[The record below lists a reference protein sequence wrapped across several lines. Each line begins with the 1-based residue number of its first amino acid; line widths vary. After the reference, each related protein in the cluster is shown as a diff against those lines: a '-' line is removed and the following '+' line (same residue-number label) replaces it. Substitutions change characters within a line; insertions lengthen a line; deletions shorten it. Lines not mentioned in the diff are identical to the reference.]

1 MTKRTDKPSRANT
14 VTLLFLGLAGLGLCI
29 AILLRDKNVAL
40 FKPAGQVAKQE
51 HSLMLF
57 SVVALLAIAVP
68 TMFLMYYFAWK
79 YRESNEKTAH
89 NPHASHGKLLVV
101 SIWAVPSI
109 FVIVLASVMWPAAHK
124 LAPNQ
129 ALANDAQPIT
139 IQVVAM
145 RWKWLFIYPE
155 QHIATVN
162 FVQVPVGTPV
172 RFELTAD
179 EAPMSSFSI
188 PRLGSQLYAM
198 TGHQNQLNLVADTPG
213 DYPGRSAEINGAG
226 FAGMQFV
233 ARASSQQDFNSWVQ
247 HVKRSTDVLD
257 TTGYEKLLR
266 PSQDNPAAYYS
277 HAQSDLYS
285 KLVIKYIGT
294 HGGHTEHE

>member
-1 MTKRTDKPSRANT
+1 MTKHKDKP
-14 VTLLFLGLAGLGLCI
+14 TLVKPVMLLVLGLVGLGLCT
-29 AILLRDKNVAL
+29 ALLLRGKNVAL
-40 FKPAGQVAKQE
+40 FNPGGQVAKQE

-57 SVVALLAIAVP
+57 SVIALLVIAVP
-68 TMFLMYYFAWK
+68 TMFLLYFFAWK
-79 YRESNEKTAH
+79 YRESNEKTTH
-89 NPHASHGKLLVV
+89 NPHATHGKFLVI
-101 SIWAVPSI
+101 SIWAVPSV

-129 ALANDAQPIT
+129 AIVTDAEPIT

-145 RWKWLFIYPE
+145 RWKWLFIYPQ

-162 FVQVPVGTPV
+162 FVQVPVDTPV

-179 EAPMSSFSI
+179 ETPMSSFSI
-188 PRLGSQLYAM
+188 PQLGSQLYAM
-198 TGHQNQLNLVADTPG
+198 TGHQNQLNLIADEPG

-233 ARASSQQDFNSWVQ
+233 ARASSNEDFNSWVQ
-247 HVKRSTDVLD
+247 HVKRSADVLD

-266 PSQDNPAAYYS
+266 PSQDNPAAFYS
-277 HAQSDLYS
+277 NAQSDLYN
-285 KLVIKYIGT
+285 KLVIKYSGT
-294 HGGHTEHE
+294 HGGHTEPE